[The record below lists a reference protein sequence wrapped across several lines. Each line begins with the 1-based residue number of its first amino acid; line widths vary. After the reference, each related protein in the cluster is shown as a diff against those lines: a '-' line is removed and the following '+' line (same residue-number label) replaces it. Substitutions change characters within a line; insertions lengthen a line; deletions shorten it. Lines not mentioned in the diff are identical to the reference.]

1 MNEMIR
7 DTYFRLYE
15 VREDGEGI
23 DFTLYMVNLDAKDD
37 CTIDNREKHVTGQD
51 VDFEK
56 VSIDQNSKEVKAVME
71 ARSKYRGLK
80 TKMPDSTK
88 VQRRLQALENIYW
101 HFFEW
106 FQENGVDIDSIES
119 FIQNNSLPSKFQWKD
134 CKIII
139 YKNYQISFISPN
151 ISDLTPKD
159 PSSVGLY
166 SKGSYSAVFETI
178 IWFAQHGNPF
188 NPALVIDGNPE
199 EFNIGKISSRIRRLN
214 SYLKE
219 HFGLNNDP
227 ILRYSRAKVGYLSK
241 LDIRFAFKLK
251 ESSEMYVDSEDALSK
266 ANFDEFHEDPLQAH
280 LRNKSR

>member
-1 MNEMIR
+1 MNEMTR
-7 DTYFRLYE
+7 DTHFRFYE

-37 CTIDNREKHVTGQD
+37 CTVDTREKHVTGQD

-56 VSIDQNSKEVKAVME
+56 VSIDQNSKEVIAVME

-106 FQENGVDIDSIES
+106 FHENGVDIDSIES
-119 FIQNNSLPSKFQWKD
+119 FIQNEPLLSQFKWKD

-139 YKNYQISFISPN
+139 YKDYRISFIAPN
-151 ISDLTPKD
+151 ISDSTSKH

-188 NPALVIDGNPE
+188 NPALVIDGNPKE
-199 EFNIGKISSRIRRLN
+199 YNMKKISSRIRRLN
-214 SYLKE
+214 IYLKKR
-219 HFGLNNDP
+219 FGINDNP
-227 ILRYSRAKVGYLSK
+227 ISKYSRAKVGYLSK
-241 LDIRFAFKLK
+241 LNIRLASKLK
-251 ESSEMYVDSEDALSK
+251 ESSEMYVDSDDALSK
-266 ANFDEFHEDPLQAH
+266 ADSDIF
-280 LRNKSR
+280 